1 MPRKQGSST
10 SAAIDAP
17 QLRGATSPAFL
28 LAQVGAHAA
37 ARFAE
42 RLEALELTPAHAG
55 LLRLIAASS
64 GASQQ
69 EVALKLG
76 MFPSR
81 MVGLVDDL
89 QERKLVERRP
99 NPQDRRTYSLQL
111 TAGGKRILD
120 AIGRLAR
127 DHQDALLAALSPNER
142 DTLGSLLL
150 RVADQQQLT
159 RGVHPGFARMRQD
172 VRSRPGPDRDASAK
186 W

>member
-1 MPRKQGSST
+1 VST
-10 SAAIDAP
+10 AIDAA

-28 LAQVGAHAA
+28 LVQVGAHAA

-81 MVGLVDDL
+81 MVGLVDEL
-89 QERKLVERRP
+89 QERKLVEGRP

-127 DHQDALLAALSPNER
+127 DHQDTLLAALSPDER
-142 DTLGSLLL
+142 DTLGLLLL

-172 VRSRPGPDRDASAK
+172 AGSRPGPDRDASDK
-186 W
+186 R

>member
-1 MPRKQGSST
+1 MPRKQGSTT
-10 SAAIDAP
+10 SPATDAAHLP
-17 QLRGATSPAFL
+17 GATSPAFL

-55 LLRLIAASS
+55 LLRLISASS

-81 MVGLVDDL
+81 MVALVDEL

-99 NPQDRRTYSLQL
+99 NQQDRRTYSLQL

-127 DHQDALLAALSPNER
+127 DHQDTLLAALSPDER
-142 DTLGSLLL
+142 DTLGLLLL
-150 RVADQQQLT
+150 RVADQQQLK
-159 RGVHPGFARMRQD
+159 RGVHPGFARMRYD
-172 VRSRPGPDRDASAK
+172 AGSRSRPGKSIP
-186 W
+186 